1 MIDGLKPYPAMKD
14 SGVPWLGAVPEHWK
28 VQRLRNLTDMRVS
41 NVDKHTKDDEQPVR
55 LCNYVDVYKND
66 YIRPSMRL
74 MRATAT
80 KDEIER
86 FLLAEGDVLI
96 TKDSEAWND
105 IGVPALVRESA
116 DDLVSGYHLAL
127 LRPFRGRIVGEF
139 LFRSLQSIG
148 VQYQFHVEAN
158 GVTRYGLSHA
168 AIKSVWL
175 PVPPLPEQAAIVRFL
190 DHADR
195 QIRRYIRARQQMI
208 KLLEEQ
214 KQAIIH
220 RAVTHGLDP
229 NVRLKP
235 SGVEWLGEVPAHWE
249 VWQVGHF
256 ADIGNGSTPSRGNVG
271 YWSGGVY
278 PWLNSSSV
286 NAGTITASDQF
297 VTDMALRECH
307 LPRVPADSLL
317 VAITGQGKT
326 RGKAAILTIEATI
339 NQHIAFITLRK
350 RDTVV
355 TPEYLQKF
363 FAAAYSELRCLSD
376 NSGSTK
382 GALTCEDLR
391 HFSVLLPPIVEQR
404 EIVQWVKNAT
414 SEVEV
419 ASRLFQR
426 EISLLREYRTRLIAD
441 VVTGKRD
448 VREAAARLPEEVEAS
463 EPFDEAEAE
472 GDADET
478 APDDTGAVPEETEA

>member
-1 MIDGLKPYPAMKD
+1 MIDSLKPYPAMKD
-14 SGVPWLGAVPEHWK
+14 SGVPWLGEVPEHWE
-28 VQRLRNLTDMRVS
+28 VQRLRNLADMRVS

-66 YIRPSMRL
+66 YIRPSMSL

-80 KDEIER
+80 KEEIAR
-86 FLLAEGDVLI
+86 FRLAEGDVLI

-127 LRPFRGRIVGEF
+127 LRPFRERIAGEF
-139 LFRSLQSIG
+139 LFRSLQSTG

-175 PVPPLPEQAAIVRFL
+175 SAPPVSEQAAIVRFL

-195 QIRRYIRARQQMI
+195 RIRRYILAKQKLI

-220 RAVTHGLDP
+220 RAVTRGLDP
-229 NVRLKP
+229 SVRLKP
-235 SGVEWLGEVPAHWE
+235 SGVEWLGDVPEHWE
-249 VWQVGHF
+249 VWQIGHF
-256 ADIGNGSTPSRGNVG
+256 ARVGNGSTPSRGNTS
-271 YWSGGVY
+271 YWKDGTH

-286 NAGTITASDQF
+286 HAGTVTASDQF
-297 VTDMALRECH
+297 VTDVALRECH
-307 LPRVPADSLL
+307 LPRVPVGSVL

-326 RGKAAILTIEATI
+326 RGKAAVLSIEATI
-339 NQHIAFITLRK
+339 NQHIAFVTLRK
-350 RDTVV
+350 PGQIVAA
-355 TPEYLQKF
+355 EYLQKF
-363 FAAAYSELRCLSD
+363 LVAAYAELRRMSD
-376 NSGSTK
+376 DSGSTK

-391 HFSVLLPPIVEQR
+391 HFRVVLPPIPVQR
-404 EIVQWVKNAT
+404 QILESIDDDVV
-414 SEVEV
+414 EVERALRV
-419 ASRLFQR
+419 AES
-426 EISLLREYRTRLIAD
+426 EIDLLREYRTRLIAD
-441 VVTGKRD
+441 VVTGKLD
-448 VREAAARLPEEVEAS
+448 VREAAARLPQEAEDVE
-463 EPFDEAEAE
+463 PLDEAE
-472 GDADET
+472 GDAEQSD
-478 APDDTGAVPEETEA
+478 AGDGDGAPEEVET

>member
-14 SGVPWLGAVPEHWK
+14 SGVPWLGEVPEHWE

-66 YIRPSMRL
+66 YIRPSMSL

-80 KDEIER
+80 KEEVER
-86 FLLAEGDVLI
+86 FRLAEGDVLI

-127 LRPFRGRIVGEF
+127 LRPFPQRIAGEF
-139 LFRSLQSIG
+139 LFRSLQSVG

-175 PVPPLPEQAAIVRFL
+175 PAAPLSEQAAIVRFL

-195 QIRRYIRARQQMI
+195 RIRRYTRAKQKLI

-220 RAVTHGLDP
+220 RAVTRGLDP
-229 NVRLKP
+229 NVRFKP
-235 SGVEWLGEVPAHWE
+235 SSAEWLGDVPEHWE

-256 ADIGNGSTPSRGNVG
+256 ATVGNGSTPSRGNAACWTHG
-271 YWSGGVY
+271 AY

-286 NAGTITASDQF
+286 NAGTIATSDQF
-297 VTDMALRECH
+297 VSEVALRECH
-307 LPRVPADSLL
+307 LPRD
-317 VAITGQGKT
+317 
-326 RGKAAILTIEATI
+326 
-339 NQHIAFITLRK
+339 
-350 RDTVV
+350 
-355 TPEYLQKF
+355 
-363 FAAAYSELRCLSD
+363 
-376 NSGSTK
+376 
-382 GALTCEDLR
+382 
-391 HFSVLLPPIVEQR
+391 
-404 EIVQWVKNAT
+404 
-414 SEVEV
+414 
-419 ASRLFQR
+419 
-426 EISLLREYRTRLIAD
+426 
-441 VVTGKRD
+441 
-448 VREAAARLPEEVEAS
+448 
-463 EPFDEAEAE
+463 
-472 GDADET
+472 
-478 APDDTGAVPEETEA
+478 